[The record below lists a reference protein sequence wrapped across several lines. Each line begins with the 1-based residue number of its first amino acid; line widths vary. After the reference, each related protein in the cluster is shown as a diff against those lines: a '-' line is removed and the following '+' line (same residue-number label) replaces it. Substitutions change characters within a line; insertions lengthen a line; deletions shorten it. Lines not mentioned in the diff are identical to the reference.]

1 MQVHFDWVAGG
12 WPPRVRDFD
21 KILAFQ
27 YKDLDGD
34 RYRKD
39 FIDYLGRTPKGY
51 GRAILEKVECL
62 CSSMREE
69 IEGGVGR
76 RAYLII
82 VDIVY

>member
-1 MQVHFDWVAGG
+1 MAG
-12 WPPRVRDFD
+12 WPPRVRELD
-21 KILAFQ
+21 KILLAFQ

-39 FIDYLGRTPKGY
+39 FIDYLGRTPKG
-51 GRAILEKVECL
+51 LERSLRRWHVCDDEE
-62 CSSMREE
+62 MREE